1 MPTEYLRRYT
11 DFPNLLYLLINSKL
25 TLLDPITW
33 EDKNDTHFL
42 LKYKE
47 AKKLQT
53 LLALCFTTKAE
64 TFHHWKVF
72 AGNSGG
78 ICIRFNKERLLNC
91 LDDGKIHSG
100 LVSYRLMKTLQNEPP
115 VLSELPFIKRKQYED
130 ESEFRIIYEDINK
143 VNSSKSFSIDLNCIE
158 RITLSPWL
166 PKSLSKTIKKI
177 IREIPNCSD
186 IELIRTGVVDNIEW
200 KRIADKCYLEISQNA
215 TSVNQ

>member
-1 MPTEYLRRYT
+1 MSTEYLSRYT

-25 TLLDPITW
+25 TLLDPSTW
-33 EDKNDTHFL
+33 EDKNDTYFL

-72 AGNSGG
+72 AGHSGG
-78 ICIRFNKERLLNC
+78 ICIRFNKEELLNC
-91 LDDGKIHSG
+91 LKDGKIIAG
-100 LVSYRLMKTLQNEPP
+100 QVSYRLIKNLKNEPP

-130 ESEFRIIYEDINK
+130 ESEFRIIYEDRNK
-143 VNSSKSFSIDLNCIE
+143 VNFSKSFNINLNCVE

-166 PKSLSKTIKKI
+166 PKSLSDTIKQI
-177 IREIPNCSD
+177 IKQLPNCNN
-186 IELIRTGVVDNIEW
+186 IEIIRTGVVDNLEW
-200 KRIADKCYLEISQNA
+200 KRIADKCF
-215 TSVNQ
+215 